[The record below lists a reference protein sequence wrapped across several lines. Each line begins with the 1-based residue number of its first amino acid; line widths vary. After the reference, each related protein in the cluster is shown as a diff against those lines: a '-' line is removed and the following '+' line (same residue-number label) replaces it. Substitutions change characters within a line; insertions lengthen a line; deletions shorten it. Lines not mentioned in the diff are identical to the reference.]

1 MLDLFGYVEVQCVG
15 AEFQNVPGIDS
26 ILCVKE
32 IEN

>member
-1 MLDLFGYVEVQCVG
+1 MSKFNGFCVG

-26 ILCVKE
+26 ILCVEE